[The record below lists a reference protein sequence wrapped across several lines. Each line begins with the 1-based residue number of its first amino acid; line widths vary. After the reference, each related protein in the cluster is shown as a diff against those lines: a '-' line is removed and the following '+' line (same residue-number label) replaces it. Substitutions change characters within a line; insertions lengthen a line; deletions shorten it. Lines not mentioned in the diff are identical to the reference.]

1 MSKKNADP
9 QYTSDTL
16 ERQVEENSTSIQ
28 LLKQSIDYMKEGLDD
43 IKVSITSLRA
53 ELKNGFVT
61 KEQFERLKADV
72 VELKNVYNLVM
83 KTLIIAVVAAVLT
96 TIGLNSR

>member
-1 MSKKNADP
+1 M
-9 QYTSDTL
+9 
-16 ERQVEENSTSIQ
+16 EENSTSIQ